1 MHPQRVESLS
11 HAQRE
16 RLAYIDFRLYFMGE
30 VGRPDLASRFGVA
43 PAGATRDLA
52 LYREVAP
59 QNIEFD
65 GSNKIYRIV
74 TNFAPL
80 FEHAPQR
87 VLSALS
93 LGFGD
98 GVNGESQPL
107 LPCESP
113 AALSN
118 PQMKIL
124 APICRAIHAK
134 RPVAIRYHSVSSGE
148 SERVIVPFALVDTG
162 LRWHIRAF
170 DRKSGEFRDFVITR
184 IEAPLLLDEEPKVNE
199 RSDSD
204 IQWTRIVEV
213 QLVPHPDQPRPAIT
227 ERDFNMVNGS
237 IELKLRA
244 ATAGYMLRRWSVDCS
259 PDHSLRGPEYRL
271 WLNDPLTIYGAK
283 NALLAPGYR
292 SPDKQE
298 QGRSIIMTYNPTR
311 ALELLRI
318 GSGRTDAAF
327 REGQEDAIRHIVD
340 GRGRL
345 LVVQKTGWG
354 KSFVYFIA
362 TKILRDSGNGPALLI
377 SPLLALMRN
386 QIAAA
391 ERMGVRAATINSD
404 NIDDW
409 TQVEAKLA
417 RGEIDIL
424 LISPERLANER
435 FRTQVLAG
443 IAAQISMLVI
453 DEAHCISDWGHDF
466 RPHYRLLERIVKTL
480 PPNLR
485 LLATTATANNRVME
499 DLAAVLGPKL
509 DVSRGDLNRTSLSLQ
524 TIRLPSQ
531 AERLAWLA
539 EQLATLQG
547 HGIIYTLTVRDA
559 NQVADWLKTRGFNV
573 EAYTG
578 ETGDRREALEQ
589 ALLNN
594 EVKALVATTALGMG
608 YDKPD
613 LAFVIHYQM
622 PGSVVAYYQ
631 QVGRAG
637 RALDSAYGV
646 LLSGQEESGITDWF
660 IRSAFPTRE
669 EVAEVLGA
677 LEEDENGLSVPE
689 LLGRVNL
696 SKGRVDKTIAL
707 LSLESPAPIA
717 KQGTKWQL
725 TAATLSEGFWARAE
739 RLTAL
744 RRDEHQQMQD
754 YVSLPF
760 GDHMGFLIGA
770 LDGDPSVVTQPAL
783 PALPTGVNEAL
794 VRDAI
799 AFLRRTSLPIEPRK
813 KWPDGGMPQYS
824 VKGFIAAGCQAQP
837 GKALCVWGDAGWG
850 GLVRQGKYHDSKF
863 ADDLVGACVKMVREW
878 DPQPKPTWVTC
889 VPSLRHP
896 DLVPN
901 FAKRLAAAL
910 GLPFHMV
917 MAKTDNRPEQ
927 KTMANSTQQ
936 ARNID
941 GSLELNGQPVPHGP
955 VILVDDMVDSRWTL
969 TVAAWLLRKNGS
981 GDVWPMALSQTG
993 HDE

>member
-1 MHPQRVESLS
+1 M
-11 HAQRE
+11 
-16 RLAYIDFRLYFMGE
+16 
-30 VGRPDLASRFGVA
+30 
-43 PAGATRDLA
+43 
-52 LYREVAP
+52 
-59 QNIEFD
+59 
-65 GSNKIYRIV
+65 IY
-74 TNFAPL
+74 
-80 FEHAPQR
+80 
-87 VLSALS
+87 
-93 LGFGD
+93 D
-98 GVNGESQPL
+98 
-107 LPCESP
+107 
-113 AALSN
+113 
-118 PQMKIL
+118 
-124 APICRAIHAK
+124 
-134 RPVAIRYHSVSSGE
+134 
-148 SERVIVPFALVDTG
+148 
-162 LRWHIRAF
+162 
-170 DRKSGEFRDFVITR
+170 
-184 IEAPLLLDEEPKVNE
+184 PK
-199 RSDSD
+199 
-204 IQWTRIVEV
+204 
-213 QLVPHPDQPRPAIT
+213 
-227 ERDFNMVNGS
+227 
-237 IELKLRA
+237 
-244 ATAGYMLRRWSVDCS
+244 
-259 PDHSLRGPEYRL
+259 
-271 WLNDPLTIYGAK
+271 
-283 NALLAPGYR
+283 
-292 SPDKQE
+292 
-298 QGRSIIMTYNPTR
+298 R

-318 GSGRTDAAF
+318 GSGNANAAF
-327 REGQEDAIRHIVD
+327 RDGQEDAIRHIVE
-340 GRGRL
+340 GKGRL

-362 TKILRDSGNGPALLI
+362 TKLMREAGNGPALLI

-391 ERMGVRAATINSD
+391 ERMGIRAATINSD
-404 NIDDW
+404 NFGDW
-409 TQVEAKLA
+409 TQVEVKLA

-435 FRTQVLAG
+435 FRTQVMAG
-443 IAAQISMLVI
+443 IAAQISLLVI

-499 DLAAVLGPKL
+499 DLAAVLGPNL

-539 EQLATLQG
+539 EQLTTLQG

-646 LLSGQEESGITDWF
+646 LLSGQEESDITDWF
-660 IRSAFPTRE
+660 IRSAFPTRQ
-669 EVAEVLGA
+669 EVADVLGA
-677 LEEDENGLSVPE
+677 LEDEENGLSVSE
-689 LLGRVNL
+689 LLSRVNL
-696 SKGRVDKTIAL
+696 SKGRIDKTIAL
-707 LSLESPAPIA
+707 LSLEAPAPIA

-739 RLTAL
+739 RLTTL
-744 RRDEHQQMQD
+744 RRDEHQQMQE
-754 YVSLPF
+754 YVGLPF
-760 GDHMGFLIGA
+760 GDHMGFLINA
-770 LDGDPSVVTQPAL
+770 LDGDSAFVTRPILPPL
-783 PALPTGVNEAL
+783 PADVNETL

-799 AFLRRTSLPIEPRK
+799 AFLRRTNLRIESRK
-813 KWPDGGMPQYS
+813 KWPDGGMPQYG
-824 VKGFIAAGCQAQP
+824 VRGFIATGHQAQP

-850 GLVRQGKYHDSKF
+850 GLVRQGKYHDGKF
-863 ADDLVGACVKMVREW
+863 ADDLVAACVQMVRHW
-878 DPQPKPTWVTC
+878 NPQPKPTWVTC

-901 FAKRLAAAL
+901 FSKRLAAAL

-917 MAKTDNRPEQ
+917 IAKTDDRPEQ

-941 GSLELNGQPVPHGP
+941 GSLSLNNQPIPHGP
-955 VILVDDMVDSRWTL
+955 VVLVDDMVDSRWTL
-969 TVAAWLLRKNGS
+969 TVAAWLLRKSGS

-993 HDE
+993 PGE